1 VAYRPTVYRTGVWTI
16 SDLILFLQ
24 IRNTPTTTT
33 TTTPSPPTISQNPEK
48 SCGIQEIGRV
58 VGGTDAVLN
67 AWPWATALGIPSNGD
82 GISLRCGGTLIN
94 KDYVLTAA
102 HCFFAGA
109 DPTMVRLAD
118 LDITTN
124 SDGAKHED
132 IPIEKSI
139 IHPS

>member
-1 VAYRPTVYRTGVWTI
+1 MLFEQMFL

-33 TTTPSPPTISQNPEK
+33 TTTPSPPTVSQDPEK

-132 IPIEKSI
+132 IPIERSI